1 MALDITAK
9 SRAVGVGVQFE
20 DFESGRVR
28 FLPQRVALIGQGN
41 TAATYSTDKQLIT
54 GGAAEVATIYGYGSP
69 LHLAAKQ
76 LFPINGDGIGSVPVT
91 VYPMVDD
98 GSGVIASGD
107 ITAAGTSQT
116 TQQEYI
122 VYVNNIPSATV
133 IIPAAATP
141 ADAITL
147 IKTAIDA
154 NLDMPLTTGPNTG
167 VELILDLDSKWKGE
181 SANDIFVEIVGIE
194 DGITF
199 TVTQLIGGAANPD
212 VDTPL
217 ALIGVIWETMVINC
231 LNYDDT
237 TTLDKYKI
245 YGEGRWDDLEK
256 KPLIVFSATADDLS
270 TRIAITD
277 IRKSDRIN
285 SLIPSPGCNDLP
297 CEMAAREVA
306 RIARSANN
314 NPPQNY
320 NQRLTGLVPGTD
332 AEQENY
338 TQRNTAINAGSGTTI
353 LVDGEIEL
361 NDTVTMY
368 HPDGE
373 IPPGFQ
379 YVVDIVKL
387 QNIIYNV
394 RLIFE
399 SDEWKGAPLLP
410 DTTPSTNRTAKKPK
424 NAITVLGVLATN
436 LGLVAIIAD
445 PAFTQSNLTVV
456 ISSQNPKRLDIVYP
470 VKLSGNTEVISIDI
484 PFGFFYGT

>member
-9 SRAVGVGVQFE
+9 SRAVGVGVQYK

-28 FLPQRVALIGQGN
+28 YLPQRVALIGQGN
-41 TAATYSTDKQLIT
+41 TAATYSTDKQLVT
-54 GGAAEVATIYGYGSP
+54 GGAAEVASIYGYGSP

-76 LFPINGDGIGSVPVT
+76 LFPVNGDGIGSVPVT
-91 VYPMVDD
+91 IYPMVDD

-107 ITAAGTSQT
+107 ITAAGTAQNEQGT
-116 TQQEYI
+116 YI
-122 VYVNNIPSATV
+122 VKINNIPSATV
-133 IIPAAATP
+133 VIPAAATP
-141 ADAITL
+141 ADSITL

-154 NLDMPLTTGPNTG
+154 NLDMPVTTGPNTG
-167 VELILDLDSKWKGE
+167 VELVLDLDSKWKGE
-181 SANDIFVEIVGIE
+181 SANDIFVEIEGVE

-199 TVTQLIGGAANPD
+199 TVTQLTGGTANPD

-217 ALIGVIWETMVINC
+217 GKIGVIWETMIINC

-237 TTLDKYKI
+237 TTLDKYKV

-256 KPLIVFSATADDLS
+256 KPLVTFSATADNLS
-270 TRIAITD
+270 TRTAITD
-277 IRKSDRIN
+277 ARKSDRIN
-285 SLIPSPGCNDLP
+285 SLISTPGCNDLP
-297 CEMAAREVA
+297 CEIAARAVT

-332 AEQENY
+332 SEQENY
-338 TQRNTAINAGSGTTI
+338 TQRNTAINAGSGTTV

-373 IPPGFQ
+373 IPPAYQ

-387 QNIIYNV
+387 QNVIYNV

-410 DTTPSTNRTAKKPK
+410 DATPSTNRTVKKPK
-424 NAITVLGVLATN
+424 NAVTVLGVLATN

-445 PAFTQSNLTVV
+445 PAFTQSNLTVD

-470 VKLSGNTEVISIDI
+470 IKLSGNTEVISTDI
-484 PFGFFYGT
+484 FFGFFYGT